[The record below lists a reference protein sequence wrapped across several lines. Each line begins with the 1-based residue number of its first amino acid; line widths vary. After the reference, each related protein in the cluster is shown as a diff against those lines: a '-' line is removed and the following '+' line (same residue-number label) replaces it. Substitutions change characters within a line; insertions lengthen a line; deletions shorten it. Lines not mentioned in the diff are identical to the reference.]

1 MSIKEIA
8 EALNLSKATV
18 SWILSGQGE
27 KKGFSVW
34 GTERNVY

>member
-27 KKGFSVW
+27 KK
-34 GTERNVY
+34 RIQ